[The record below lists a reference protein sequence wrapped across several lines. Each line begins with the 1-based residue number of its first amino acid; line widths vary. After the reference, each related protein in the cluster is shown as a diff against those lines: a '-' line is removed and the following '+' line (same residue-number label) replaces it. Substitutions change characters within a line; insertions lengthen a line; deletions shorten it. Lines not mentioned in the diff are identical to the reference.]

1 MSEESGAATP
11 RSRSKRRRLR
21 DYDPATYHGR
31 IRMAV
36 LMFAFT
42 GLMAKMT
49 YGIVSTQNPTM
60 AKFILVFWL
69 LSPVL
74 GVLLH
79 DGLALATGKMSR
91 GLFFPEKAETAP
103 AHSEGEALLQ
113 REAYLEAADWFTARV
128 LADPADWRAQAW
140 LVDILAG
147 HLDDPE
153 REAEERARLLKHPRI
168 PEGAWVEAAL
178 AQGRFWEAQ
187 GNPDR
192 AVNAYKTLL
201 WRVAEGPD
209 AEEAKRRLKEL
220 ERPSGSGQA
229 SATR

>member
-1 MSEESGAATP
+1 MTQESGAAAP
-11 RSRSKRRRLR
+11 KARPQRRRLR
-21 DYDPATYHGR
+21 DYDPDTFYGR
-31 IRMAV
+31 IRVAV
-36 LMFAFT
+36 LMTAFT
-42 GLMAKMT
+42 GFFVKFAHP
-49 YGIVSTQNPTM
+49 YVSVRNPLLGHIM
-60 AKFILVFWL
+60 LVVLF

-79 DGLALATGKMSR
+79 DVMARFTGKMTK
-91 GLFFPEKAETAP
+91 GFFFPEKAETAP
-103 AHSEGEALLQ
+103 AHSVGEALLQ

-153 REAEERARLLKHPRI
+153 REAEERTRLLKHPGI
-168 PEGAWVEAAL
+168 PEGAWVETAL
-178 AQGRFWEAQ
+178 DQGRFWEVQ
-187 GNPDR
+187 GNPER

-220 ERPSGSGQA
+220 ERPPA
-229 SATR
+229 AT